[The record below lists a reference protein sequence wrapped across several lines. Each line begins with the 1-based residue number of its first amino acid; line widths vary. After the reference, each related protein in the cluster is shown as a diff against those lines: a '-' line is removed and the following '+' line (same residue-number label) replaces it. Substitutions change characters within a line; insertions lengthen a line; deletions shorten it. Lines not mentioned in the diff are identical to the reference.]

1 MLILDSSFSWSQ
13 GNRSFRY
20 KVVSIQVFSIQA
32 VKLHKNFDHFKC
44 SLRVNEDKI
53 LGEYSSF
60 FKPWRTWNYL
70 HLDWINFYG
79 NYLYRNDR

>member
-20 KVVSIQVFSIQA
+20 KVVSIQVVSTQA
-32 VKLHKNFDHFKC
+32 VKLHKNVDHFKF
-44 SLRVNEDKI
+44 SLHVNKEKI

-60 FKPWRTWNYL
+60 FEPWSNWNYL
-70 HLDWINFYG
+70 HLDWKNLYG
-79 NYLYRNDR
+79 NYLHRNDR